1 MPRIKAFHENDLR
14 SHPDIGKKLKYLNV
28 SVIGLSGC
36 HHPALSGVLTVTDVK
51 KSRSHIK
58 MLIGDLFTYE
68 MKSEQSV
75 IYLGPLL

>member
-14 SHPDIGKKLKYLNV
+14 SHPDIGPKLKYLNV

-51 KSRSHIK
+51 KSHAHIK
-58 MLIGDLFTYE
+58 ILNGDLFTYE
-68 MKSEQSV
+68 SGGLHIVVFALK
-75 IYLGPLL
+75 